1 MATLANQGVASQ
13 ASFGQLGSTHIDG
26 TGAHTPPAG
35 MVYVAVTCL
44 EDTTF
49 TKLEAE
55 DPTKHFSTDTAVP
68 DPDLDGVG
76 DTVTTSTTFP
86 KGITVYGRFDAITL
100 ASGKVLAYHGPAKS
114 PVSTS

>member
-1 MATLANQGVASQ
+1 
-13 ASFGQLGSTHIDG
+13 
-26 TGAHTPPAG
+26 

-44 EDTTF
+44 DDTTF

-55 DPTKHFSTDTAVP
+55 DPTKYFGTDSTDN
-68 DPDLDGVG
+68 DLDGPG
-76 DTVTTSTTFP
+76 DQVTTSTTFP
-86 KGITVYGRFDAITL
+86 KGVTVYGRFDAITL